1 MVAFVNLVFSLFSL
15 VFFVAQ
21 GAIASPVHQFVPRA
35 ITAASPTT
43 KNQTA
48 IPTSIIPSACT
59 ADCTNNTLAALTT
72 CTSSGCECS
81 NDVYGNIQSCLVC
94 VVNNAGLANETG
106 QDLLAEYSKTCS
118 SLGTNLDD
126 AVSGASGLKM
136 ASLGVFGTMVASVL
150 ISVVV

>member
-59 ADCTNNTLAALTT
+59 ADCTNNTLAALT
-72 CTSSGCECS
+72 
-81 NDVYGNIQSCLVC
+81 
-94 VVNNAGLANETG
+94 
-106 QDLLAEYSKTCS
+106 YSKTCS